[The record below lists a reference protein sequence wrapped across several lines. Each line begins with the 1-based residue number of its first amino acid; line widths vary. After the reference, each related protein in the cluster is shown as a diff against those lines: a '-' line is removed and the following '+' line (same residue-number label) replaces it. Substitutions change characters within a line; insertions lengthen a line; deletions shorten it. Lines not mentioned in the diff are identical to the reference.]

1 MLAPAPQL
9 APAPPVT
16 DDPTEARVRARL
28 AVWEQALADDLVT
41 FHDVAG
47 AWFELCDPAVPA
59 AERARLEVLYPRL
72 RAAFEEPRGGIVT
85 ACFCDNV
92 RVAAALTDIRTA
104 AELDEGLPK
113 YAGRR
118 RRADASSSA
127 IHLEPM
133 LGVPDDPKA
142 KELLYRCLELHYRAL
157 EFLRPKPRKI
167 CMRGLFAIVAAVLG
181 RLDARGARQARD
193 YACLEAELARVEA
206 YYRRSCERQARLT
219 YLSGMAVV
227 ALAAAVA
234 AAFPVALREPLAAAA
249 LAGSAGGIVSVLM
262 RMSRGQLSLNAEL
275 GEPTLRVL
283 GASRVLLGALLGAA
297 VYVLLKGGI
306 VPAPPHAGHGFEFFA
321 GAAFLA
327 GFTERFMGDAV
338 AGDHSPSSAGSSR
351 MSSNTTVPGPAS

>member
-1 MLAPAPQL
+1 MLAAAPQL
-9 APAPPVT
+9 VPPP
-16 DDPTEARVRARL
+16 DDGATARVRAQI
-28 AVWEQALADDLVT
+28 AVLEQALADDLVT

-47 AWFELCDPAVPA
+47 AWFELCDAGVTG
-59 AERARLEVLYPRL
+59 AEREHLTRLYPRL
-72 RAAFEEPRGGIVT
+72 RAAWEAPRGGVVT
-85 ACFCDNV
+85 AYFCERV
-92 RVAAALTDIRTA
+92 RVAAALTDIRKA

-113 YAGRR
+113 GAVARDRTG
-118 RRADASSSA
+118 ACSSA
-127 IHLEPM
+127 IHVEM
-133 LGVPDDPKA
+133 ADGDPDDPRAKA
-142 KELLYRCLELHYRAL
+142 LLYRCLELHYRAL

-167 CMRGLFAIVAAVLG
+167 CMRGLFAIVSAVLG
-181 RLDARGARQARD
+181 RLDARGSRQARD
-193 YACLEAELARVEA
+193 YACLEAEFARVEA
-206 YYRRSCERQARLT
+206 YYRRSCERQARLI
-219 YLSGMAVV
+219 YLSGMAIV
-227 ALAAAVA
+227 ALVAAVA
-234 AAFPVALREPLAAAA
+234 AAFPVAVREPLAAAA

-327 GFTERFMGDAV
+327 GFTERLMGDAV